1 MYISSPPGQGFLYK
15 GVAVYD
21 VLYCEN
27 ALYNF
32 EFFSTPEHRSVNL
45 KINKMMNKDWST
57 KILHYMIPGVESLD
71 LVIERGIISA
81 LSLLKD
87 FSLVMNI

>member
-1 MYISSPPGQGFLYK
+1 
-15 GVAVYD
+15 
-21 VLYCEN
+21 
-27 ALYNF
+27 
-32 EFFSTPEHRSVNL
+32 
-45 KINKMMNKDWST
+45 MMNKDWST
-57 KILHYMIPGVESLD
+57 KILNYMIPGVESLD